1 MLKKYEIIVIN
12 DGSTDQTLTEIKTLS
27 KTKNYIKIISFTR
40 NFGKEIAL
48 TAGIKFSQ
56 GKAVI
61 IIDADGQHPVELM
74 KDFYNSWLKGY
85 LVVVGIRKSNQNEG
99 LIKKYGSK
107 YFYQI
112 LNKISKTKFIPG
124 SSDYRLIDR
133 IVCQKFNK
141 FEEHYH
147 ITRGFIYWTSFK
159 ADYIN

>member
-1 MLKKYEIIVIN
+1 MINNNLEKIELTVLVPAFNEQNNIVKTIDSIDQEIKTFIGIKKYEIIVIN
-12 DGSTDQTLTEIKTLS
+12 DGSTDQTLNKIKNLL

-85 LVVVGIRKSNQNEG
+85 LVVVGVRKSNQNEG
-99 LIKKYGSK
+99 FIKKRWT
-107 YFYQI
+107 
-112 LNKISKTKFIPG
+112 N
-124 SSDYRLIDR
+124 
-133 IVCQKFNK
+133 QKK
-141 FEEHYH
+141 M
-147 ITRGFIYWTSFK
+147 
-159 ADYIN
+159 